1 MNEKVAICIFTKVF
15 KKNTILDKFIKEEA
29 NRRLPQSITNPT
41 AKLAEENK
49 IAVMI
54 ASEMQTWLVEP
65 DQVIIEKLTEG
76 DAMYLVAKGECK
88 VFITSKNEG
97 MEMYEEEHEEHA
109 AHGLKNKLLSIC
121 KPHHEDHI
129 NHNVKLLRP
138 GSYFGEISIIFDC

>member
-41 AKLAEENK
+41 VKLAEENK

-88 VFITSKNEG
+88 VFITSKN
-97 MEMYEEEHEEHA
+97 
-109 AHGLKNKLLSIC
+109 
-121 KPHHEDHI
+121 
-129 NHNVKLLRP
+129 
-138 GSYFGEISIIFDC
+138 